1 MLYGLLSLV
10 SLVLTVVCFYLYF
23 GERGANMIWLI
34 LAIIFLI
41 ATVGLGGFFLSGRVN
56 RKEDVHITE

>member
-10 SLVLTVVCFYLYF
+10 SLVLTVVCFYQYF

-34 LAIIFLI
+34 LAIIFLL

>member
-23 GERGANMIWLI
+23 GERGANILWLI

-41 ATVGLGGFFLSGRVN
+41 VTVGLGGFFLSGRVN

>member
-1 MLYGLLSLV
+1 MLYGLLAFV
-10 SLVLTVVCFYLYF
+10 SLILTVACFYLYF
-23 GERGANMIWLI
+23 GNQGANIVYLI

-41 ATVGLGGFFLSGRVN
+41 GTVGLGGFFLSGRVN

>member
-34 LAIIFLI
+34 LAIIFLL